1 MDNKKGQMGMD
12 TARVFFL
19 GLLGLIIIG
28 IMIAITL
35 AALGDVSLSR
45 DAVVVTGEI
54 TSITGAG
61 ASTTGAAAYDPA
73 NFAVTGAS
81 NYTSGDVILAGN
93 YTISSLGVISNASAT
108 QWNNVSLNYTYT
120 TGNDIG
126 RITDNGT
133 SAMSTFFAST
143 GTWLSL
149 LGVVIIMLIIAV
161 VVAVVNRFGNN
172 RI

>member
-35 AALGDVSLSR
+35 SALGDVSLSR
-45 DAVVVTGEI
+45 DAVSVTGEI
-54 TSITGAG
+54 TSITTAG
-61 ASTTGAAAYDPA
+61 SSVTGATAYDPA
-73 NFAVTGAS
+73 AFAVTGAS
-81 NYTSGDVILAGN
+81 NYSDGSVILAGN
-93 YTISSLGVISNASAT
+93 YTISSAGVLTNASAT

-120 TGNDIG
+120 TGNEIG

-133 SAMSTFFAST
+133 GAMSTFFASV
-143 GTWLSL
+143 SDPE
-149 LGVVIIMLIIAV
+149 
-161 VVAVVNRFGNN
+161 
-172 RI
+172 